1 MTTDR
6 RAALVAARDAVETGD
21 DAAFRRANRAV
32 FSTPCQDMALQ
43 LCEEY
48 ARHAYKG
55 SADAALALLA
65 AVLPPAQAGGLW
77 RWVVWVTPVAFAGN
91 GDAGS
96 EQAAKNA
103 ALAHWRDFL
112 AAAGLQEVKT

>member
-1 MTTDR
+1 MTAR
-6 RAALVAARDAVETGD
+6 FAAPLYPGGRMCLLSGSVTVG
-21 DAAFRRANRAV
+21 AV
-32 FSTPCQDMALQ
+32 F
-43 LCEEY
+43 
-48 ARHAYKG
+48 
-55 SADAALALLA
+55 
-65 AVLPPAQAGGLW
+65 PPAQAGGLW

-91 GDAGS
+91 GEART